1 MRQLI
6 GKKKNLILY
15 FLFLIVLST
24 TTNKTLYE
32 NQNLFQIDNINI
44 VGLPLDNIK
53 VLNDKL
59 YNLTVKNIFFL
70 KKETIRKSIS
80 QLNVIEKYS
89 VKKIYPS
96 ELKIDIEP
104 TRFIAKISNK
114 DGVLVG
120 SNGKLINN
128 KDFKKNLPNIF
139 GQFNSNKFL
148 EFKKDVERSE
158 FDFEDLKSLFYY
170 PSGRWDILTNE
181 GIMIKLPSKSLY
193 EALNLAKIILNDIKF
208 KKKSIIDLRINNQVI
223 VNQ

>member
-80 QLNVIEKYS
+80 QE
-89 VKKIYPS
+89 
-96 ELKIDIEP
+96 
-104 TRFIAKISNK
+104 SN
-114 DGVLVG
+114 
-120 SNGKLINN
+120 
-128 KDFKKNLPNIF
+128 NLC
-139 GQFNSNKFL
+139 QK
-148 EFKKDVERSE
+148 
-158 FDFEDLKSLFYY
+158 
-170 PSGRWDILTNE
+170 
-181 GIMIKLPSKSLY
+181 
-193 EALNLAKIILNDIKF
+193 
-208 KKKSIIDLRINNQVI
+208 
-223 VNQ
+223 